1 MNNKYLFHSKISE
14 AQFRVILRMFCEDRI
29 LDEIQERVIISRPTL
44 TRILRLLRER
54 IVEMSELEA
63 KCSGEVEVDKSYFEP
78 RRVRGKRGRGAGHK
92 VPVV

>member
-1 MNNKYLFHSKISE
+1 
-14 AQFRVILRMFCEDRI
+14 MFCEDRI

-63 KCSGEVEVDKSYFEP
+63 KFSGEVEVDESYFEP
-78 RRVRGKRGRGAGHK
+78 RRVRGKRGCGAGYK
-92 VPVV
+92 VPVVGLWY

>member
-1 MNNKYLFHSKISE
+1 
-14 AQFRVILRMFCEDRI
+14 
-29 LDEIQERVIISRPTL
+29 
-44 TRILRLLRER
+44 
-54 IVEMSELEA
+54 MSELEA